1 MYAFQQNSI
10 NWQCL
15 AYKMRFLPIVI
26 VLFVAAIVQT
36 ASLRDEEVKVVEKR
50 SPLLLGKVAVLKAL
64 KLLKKF
70 PLPPFFLPVRFEVEQ
85 IQEPIVQNGYNSIQ
99 QVHQPIVR
107 SGYDH

>member
-1 MYAFQQNSI
+1 
-10 NWQCL
+10 
-15 AYKMRFLPIVI
+15 MRFLSIVI
-26 VLFVAAIVQT
+26 VLCFAAIVQA

-70 PLPPFFLPVRFEVEQ
+70 PLPPLFLPVRFEVEQ
-85 IQEPIVQNGYNSIQ
+85 IQEPIVQSGYNSFQ
-99 QVHQPIVR
+99 QVQQPIVR